1 MNYKKI
7 TNYTFF
13 LISAVIL
20 FVPTDHQILVDGLIL
35 DKLSEKILLVILI
48 PFFLLIKLKIKQID
62 YFLIMVLVLI
72 KLILITYPNKQI
84 NLTQN
89 LLDKDLHTIT
99 NQKDFLNKDFFYN
112 NNNFGKITKNLESSL
127 EFPIEWINYYE
138 PNSAK
143 FFFKSNPKEM
153 PTNYMCRDAQ
163 DKIIFDCN
171 PYIDSNIED
180 YTIKFDLEA
189 YVFIDGLQT
198 LVIEAGNSIDSNIS
212 LASQNSI
219 YNIKVV
225 QNINHIDENSL
236 EIIDDGLY
244 KLKGYI
250 IYKGKDLTFR
260 TFLIKDKILVS
271 GFKKGIFFD
280 SKINKFSK
288 YIIFY
293 LSLLYNF
300 LIISYLTLIVLRYL
314 KKTNIYI
321 GLNKF
326 REFYLTLLLF
336 IITYYIIY
344 RYDILS
350 YLPLNKTLNYIF
362 SDYFYLSF
370 YYLIVAIIIYCKK
383 ELFFQ
388 KESFVYKLFFLN
400 FILIPSLYF
409 FIIFNFDDL
418 EKFSIHNKGIDWHT
432 FQYFAF
438 RIGSLNEFI
447 RAGEDIILFRPL
459 IRYFSYFINFLSG
472 HTFFINKYFD
482 VLMILLS
489 SYLLF
494 KIIFHYTKNIKLSL
508 LSMFVLL
515 CLYFGETFKFLIG
528 KNLSEYPGMFFILL
542 NIFYLLKTEKK
553 NGYIPIC
560 IAGMIGVLGTLLRED
575 HIILISSLILIPIV
589 NSIHNSKITILG
601 LIKESLL
608 HYRLIILYISIILI
622 GFVFIYLRNYYVS
635 GFFLYGSENNLT
647 SFHPNAVKLSSYFA
661 LNSFYILIT
670 GSLVSEVPR
679 TFTILNFFTILIAI
693 YTICTKQKKEITIFS
708 IFLLI
713 TILPNLFLNIH
724 GLRPRFTI
732 HLIPITIILGA
743 LFFNSVKNKL
753 SKKKDIIMNKT

>member
-1 MNYKKI
+1 
-7 TNYTFF
+7 
-13 LISAVIL
+13 
-20 FVPTDHQILVDGLIL
+20 
-35 DKLSEKILLVILI
+35 LVILI

-89 LLDKDLHTIT
+89 LLDKDLHIIT
-99 NQKDFLNKDFFYN
+99 NHDDFLNKDFFYN
-112 NNNFGKITKNLESSL
+112 NNNFGKITKNLDSSL

-138 PNSAK
+138 PNNAK

-153 PTNYMCRDAQ
+153 PTNYMCRDMQ
-163 DKIIFDCN
+163 NKIILDCN
-171 PYIDSNIED
+171 PYIDSKIQD

-189 YVFIDGLQT
+189 YVFIDSLQK
-198 LVIEAGNSIDSNIS
+198 LIIEASNSIDSNITLIS
-212 LASQNSI
+212 KNSI
-219 YNIKVV
+219 YNVKVV
-225 QNINHIDENSL
+225 QNINDIDENSL
-236 EIIDDGLY
+236 EIIDNGLY
-244 KLKGYI
+244 KLKGHI
-250 IYKGKDLTFR
+250 IYKGEDLTFK

-300 LIISYLTLIVLRYL
+300 IIISYLTLIILRYL
-314 KKTNIYI
+314 KQINKYV
-321 GLNKF
+321 GFNKF
-326 REFYLTLLLF
+326 KEFYIILLLF
-336 IITYYIIY
+336 IITFYIIN

-350 YLPLNKTLNYIF
+350 YLSLSKTLHYIF

-370 YYLIVAIIIYCKK
+370 YYLIIAMITYYKK
-383 ELFFQ
+383 ELFFH
-388 KESFVYKLFFLN
+388 KESFIYKLFFLN
-400 FILIPSLYF
+400 FIIIPALYF
-409 FIIFNFDDL
+409 FIIFNFGDL
-418 EKFSIHNKGIDWHT
+418 KKFSIHNKGIDWHT

-447 RAGEDIILFRPL
+447 RAGEDVILFRPL

-494 KIIFHYTKNIKLSL
+494 KIIFHYTKNTKLSL

-542 NIFYLLKTEKK
+542 NIFYLLRMEKK
-553 NGYIPIC
+553 NSYILVC

-601 LIKESLL
+601 LIKESLT
-608 HYRLIILYISIILI
+608 HYRLVILYISIILV
-622 GFVFIYLRNYYVS
+622 GFLFIYLRNYYVS
-635 GFFLYGSENNLT
+635 GFFLYGDANNLT
-647 SFHPNAVKLSSYFA
+647 SFHPNAAKLSSYFA
-661 LNSFYILIT
+661 LNSLYILLT
-670 GSLVSEVPR
+670 GSLVSELPR
-679 TFTILNFFTILIAI
+679 TFTILNIFTILIAI

-713 TILPNLFLNIH
+713 TVLPNLFLNIH

-732 HLIPITIILGA
+732 HMIPITIILGA
-743 LFFNSVKNKL
+743 LFLNSVKINYL
-753 SKKKDIIMNKT
+753 KKRQIMNKT